1 MAQGKS
7 RRSAAY
13 DLAFSS
19 LMAALGTGLMLL
31 SGLIP
36 VFTYFTPLMAA
47 ALLTAVKTELDA
59 KWAWMVWI
67 VTGLLTAILCA
78 DKEAAFFY
86 VFFGYYP
93 IVKSALDRIQNG
105 HLRRA
110 VKLAVFCASV
120 AAMYAF
126 LYFVLGFDAGLEE
139 AFAGGFGALT
149 FFFGTMILLM
159 ATFDFLLRAWEIFY
173 TEKLRPRLH
182 RGGKA

>member
-1 MAQGKS
+1 MAHGS
-7 RRSAAY
+7 YRRSSAY
-13 DLAFSS
+13 PLAFSS
-19 LMAALGTGLMLL
+19 LLAALGTGLMLL
-31 SGLIP
+31 SGLVP
-36 VFTYFTPLMAA
+36 VFTYFTPLVAA
-47 ALLTAVKTELDA
+47 ALLTAVKSELDVR
-59 KWAWMVWI
+59 WAWMVWI

-93 IVKSALDRIQNG
+93 ILKPALDRLQNG
-105 HLRRA
+105 HVRRA
-110 VKLAVFCASV
+110 VKLAVYCVSV

-139 AFAGGFGALT
+139 AFAGGFWALA

-159 ATFDFLLRAWEIFY
+159 AMFDFLLRAWEIFY
-173 TEKLRPRLH
+173 TEKLRPRLR